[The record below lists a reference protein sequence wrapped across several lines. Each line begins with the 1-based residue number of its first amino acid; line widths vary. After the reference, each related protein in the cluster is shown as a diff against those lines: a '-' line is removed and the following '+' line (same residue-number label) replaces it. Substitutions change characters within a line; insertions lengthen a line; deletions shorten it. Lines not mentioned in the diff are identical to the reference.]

1 MSLLLLNET
10 TPTLHDLPRKKTK
23 QKFHSFLLRC
33 KTCKKA
39 VVFSRG
45 KKVAKK
51 FVPLQLFLSLSLDDQ
66 HIYCWKPITR
76 EI

>member
-39 VVFSRG
+39 VIFSAE
-45 KKVAKK
+45 KKLRKIRSSAALP
-51 FVPLQLFLSLSLDDQ
+51 FPFPRRSTYLLLEAN
-66 HIYCWKPITR
+66 HA
-76 EI
+76 